1 MNKLLILSFSFAA
14 LFFVACIGDGDEASS
29 EKAKESSSS
38 EHFEYSSSSFVAF
51 SKGDFL
57 NSSLE
62 YGTLEDSRDGKIY
75 KTVSI
80 GNRIWMAE
88 NLNYA
93 DSLKDSILIDKTKC
107 IDSADENCNIF
118 GRYYHKLVI
127 TQLDSNKL
135 DSFSGFFYPMNYQG
149 VCPDGWRIPSDSD
162 WQNLVDFIK
171 KSDKDNEVLA
181 NLMSSKLYVPKHL
194 YNDKLLKLCD
204 TYSENDSMK
213 TVLGLYCPDSS
224 VGTNRFGFSAIT
236 MSAFYWST
244 AAVDSGSCCFS
255 NSTWTL
261 NYTTKQFNKEIIPDF
276 ETDSYGII
284 RCVQGGSVGKFQD
297 KEDLLNS
304 KVEYDSLVD
313 KRDGASY
320 KTVEMNG
327 KIWMAEN
334 LNYADSLSFC
344 YQNDEQLCA
353 IAGRL
358 YAFASLQVA
367 NKDIC
372 PDGWHLPSLEDWNVL
387 FLGNKAKSLFSVS
400 GWFLENEDADSANG
414 TGFSIFPAGSLS
426 DEEFFDFGEKAHFA
440 YLEEQGASSG
450 IEAYPQ
456 MNYDVA
462 GISEFTYSL
471 TKDSFVSVRC
481 IKKAD

>member
-1 MNKLLILSFSFAA
+1 MNKLIFLFFSFAV
-14 LFFVACIGDGDEASS
+14 LFFVACIGDGDDASS
-29 EKAKESSSS
+29 EQIKESSSS
-38 EHFEYSSSSFVAF
+38 ETFAYSSSSFSAF
-51 SKGDFL
+51 SKGEFL

-80 GNRIWMAE
+80 GNRLWMAE

-93 DSLKDSILIDKTKC
+93 DSLKAPVLIGKTKC
-107 IDSADENCNIF
+107 VDSADEDCNTL
-118 GRYYHKLVI
+118 GRYYHKSVI
-127 TQLDSNKL
+127 MQLDSNSL
-135 DSFSGFFYPMNYQG
+135 DSFSGVFYSMDYQG

-171 KSDKDNEVLA
+171 ESDKDGDVLVD
-181 NLMSSKLYVPKHL
+181 LMSSKLYVPKNL
-194 YNDKLLKLCD
+194 YSDKLLKLCD
-204 TYSENDSMK
+204 TYAHNDSMK

-224 VGTNRFGFSAIT
+224 VGTNRFGFSALT

-244 AAVDSGSCCFS
+244 AAADSDSCCFS

-261 NYTTKQFNKEIIPDF
+261 NYAAKQFNKEIAPDF
-276 ETDSYGII
+276 ETDDGII
-284 RCVQGGSVGKFQD
+284 RCVQGGSVGKFYD

-304 KVEYDSLVD
+304 KVKYDSFVD
-313 KRDGASY
+313 ERDGASY

-327 KIWMAEN
+327 KLWMAEN
-334 LNYADSLSFC
+334 LNYADGLSVC
-344 YQNDEQLCA
+344 YQNDERLCA

-358 YAFASLQVA
+358 YAAPSLRVA
-367 NKDIC
+367 DREIC
-372 PDGWHLPSLEDWNVL
+372 PDGWHLPSFEDWDAL
-387 FLGNKAKSLFSVS
+387 FIGNKVKSLFSIS
-400 GWFLENEDADSANG
+400 GWFLENKDADSANG

-426 DEEFFDFGEKAHFA
+426 DEDFFDFGEKVHFA
-440 YLEEQGASSG
+440 YLDEQGSLSG

-456 MNYDVA
+456 MNYDLA

-471 TKDSFVSVRC
+471 EENNFVSVRC
-481 IKKAD
+481 IKTTD